1 MGLAVVGVGLEVH
14 ANPQALAPSTSPAA
28 AHTLRPAIGPL
39 IGLAI
44 TERCAGLSAPGGWAQ
59 LTARPTL
66 ESASTAAV
74 RVAIAVVIGHEKR
87 PYSTSV

>member
-14 ANPQALAPSTSPAA
+14 ANPQALALEPEPPNCPLKS
-28 AHTLRPAIGPL
+28 L

-44 TERCAGLSAPGGWAQ
+44 AERSAGFSALGGIFKPAA
-59 LTARPTL
+59 LAAL
-66 ESASTAAV
+66 ESAAAAFS
-74 RVAIAVVIGHEKR
+74 RVDVAKVIGHEKR